1 MQAGR
6 MQAKDGGMM
15 LQTIYCRSVQAGMA
29 LALRL
34 LPWRQPQCLCGAGA
48 VLRVPELL
56 AAAGLSRPLL
66 VTGPHIA
73 ASGLLTPLCAALEA
87 AGFGWQ
93 MFCAVESDPREE
105 TAERIRD
112 AYQAAGCDALLA
124 VGGGSPLD
132 AAKAAGALLAR
143 PGRRLAQMYGTLRIR
158 RPLPPLCAVPTTA
171 GSGSEQTAVAGLI
184 YSVGVLV
191 EGLPLLATAIRGF
204 LQRDVTNAM
213 EILVSIAVLA
223 CYITGQ
229 HELAILIPVVLSVV
243 HFLEERSIM
252 GGRDAIEGLKQ
263 MQATDA
269 VLETEDGEVTVEV
282 QALKRGDIIIVR
294 PGMGLPI
301 DGTVIWGN
309 SNIDQKSLTGEPLP
323 AAVTVG
329 DTVYAGTT
337 NLDGMIKVRVEK
349 EYQDT
354 SFTKIVS
361 LLEEAQSITVPEIRI
376 VDRFMHY
383 YIPLALIVA
392 ALTALLSRNISNA
405 IAVLVVSCPCG
416 HMLVSSAPM
425 IAALAVSTKRGI
437 LIKNAKFV
445 EQLTN
450 ITTVI
455 FDKTGT
461 ITRGELSISGFY
473 LQEAQSREEL
483 FARGGCVA
491 CSSMH
496 PISRSLMKT
505 LEGEGIPYEE
515 GFQVRE
521 TAGKGLTGTRG
532 GEEILFGSRHWI
544 ESLGY
549 QPEDPHM
556 DTGGGPANWVVY
568 NGRVLG
574 CLMFD
579 DSVRPEAEEVVSRLH
594 EDGMEQTVLLTGDRE
609 FAARKVQR
617 QTGIDQVYFHL
628 LPEEKLEHVKRLR
641 QDAHVLAVGD
651 GINDALALAEADVG
665 IAMGAMGSDVAI
677 QSADIALMNND
688 LNNIPFVMS
697 LARSTKSIMYQNI
710 GIAFSVSLIM
720 MILAAVGV
728 IPALAGAFLHNIGA
742 FVILINSSRILRDS
756 GGEGCK
762 KFSLSGCTV
771 SSTYSM
777 DRGIY

>member
-1 MQAGR
+1 MENLTNTAVHLLEDSQGADLTR
-6 MQAKDGGMM
+6 REKRK
-15 LQTIYCRSVQAGMA
+15 LSVEITTAMIA
-29 LALRL
+29 LV
-34 LPWRQPQCLCGAGA
+34 C
-48 VLRVPELL
+48 
-56 AAAGLSRPLL
+56 L
-66 VTGPHIA
+66 VTG
-73 ASGLLTPLCAALEA
+73 LLYKGIFP
-87 AGFGWQ
+87 
-93 MFCAVESDPREE
+93 
-105 TAERIRD
+105 
-112 AYQAAGCDALLA
+112 
-124 VGGGSPLD
+124 
-132 AAKAAGALLAR
+132 
-143 PGRRLAQMYGTLRIR
+143 
-158 RPLPPLCAVPTTA
+158 
-171 GSGSEQTAVAGLI
+171 EQTAVAGLI

-263 MQATDA
+263 MQATDS

-756 GGEGCK
+756 GGEG
-762 KFSLSGCTV
+762 
-771 SSTYSM
+771 
-777 DRGIY
+777 

>member
-1 MQAGR
+1 MENLTNTAVHLLEDSQGADLTR
-6 MQAKDGGMM
+6 REKRK
-15 LQTIYCRSVQAGMA
+15 LSVEITTAMIA
-29 LALRL
+29 LV
-34 LPWRQPQCLCGAGA
+34 C
-48 VLRVPELL
+48 
-56 AAAGLSRPLL
+56 L
-66 VTGPHIA
+66 VTG
-73 ASGLLTPLCAALEA
+73 LLYKGIFP
-87 AGFGWQ
+87 
-93 MFCAVESDPREE
+93 
-105 TAERIRD
+105 
-112 AYQAAGCDALLA
+112 
-124 VGGGSPLD
+124 
-132 AAKAAGALLAR
+132 
-143 PGRRLAQMYGTLRIR
+143 
-158 RPLPPLCAVPTTA
+158 
-171 GSGSEQTAVAGLI
+171 EQTAVAGLI

-579 DSVRPEAEEVVSRLH
+579 DSVHPEAEEVVSRLH

-756 GGEGCK
+756 GGEG
-762 KFSLSGCTV
+762 
-771 SSTYSM
+771 
-777 DRGIY
+777 

>member
-1 MQAGR
+1 MENLTNTAVHLLEDSQGADLTR
-6 MQAKDGGMM
+6 REKRK
-15 LQTIYCRSVQAGMA
+15 LSVEITTAMIA
-29 LALRL
+29 LV
-34 LPWRQPQCLCGAGA
+34 C
-48 VLRVPELL
+48 
-56 AAAGLSRPLL
+56 L
-66 VTGPHIA
+66 VTG
-73 ASGLLTPLCAALEA
+73 LLYKGIFP
-87 AGFGWQ
+87 
-93 MFCAVESDPREE
+93 
-105 TAERIRD
+105 
-112 AYQAAGCDALLA
+112 
-124 VGGGSPLD
+124 
-132 AAKAAGALLAR
+132 
-143 PGRRLAQMYGTLRIR
+143 
-158 RPLPPLCAVPTTA
+158 
-171 GSGSEQTAVAGLI
+171 EQTAVAGLI

-515 GFQVRE
+515 GCQVRE

-756 GGEGCK
+756 GGEG
-762 KFSLSGCTV
+762 
-771 SSTYSM
+771 
-777 DRGIY
+777 

>member
-1 MQAGR
+1 MENLTNTAVHLLEDSQGADLTR
-6 MQAKDGGMM
+6 REKRK
-15 LQTIYCRSVQAGMA
+15 LSVEITTAMIA
-29 LALRL
+29 LV
-34 LPWRQPQCLCGAGA
+34 C
-48 VLRVPELL
+48 
-56 AAAGLSRPLL
+56 L
-66 VTGPHIA
+66 VTG
-73 ASGLLTPLCAALEA
+73 LLYKGIFP
-87 AGFGWQ
+87 
-93 MFCAVESDPREE
+93 
-105 TAERIRD
+105 
-112 AYQAAGCDALLA
+112 
-124 VGGGSPLD
+124 
-132 AAKAAGALLAR
+132 
-143 PGRRLAQMYGTLRIR
+143 
-158 RPLPPLCAVPTTA
+158 
-171 GSGSEQTAVAGLI
+171 EQTAVAGLI

-473 LQEAQSREEL
+473 LQDAQSREEL

-756 GGEGCK
+756 GGEG
-762 KFSLSGCTV
+762 
-771 SSTYSM
+771 
-777 DRGIY
+777 

>member
-1 MQAGR
+1 MENLTNTAVHLLEDSQGADLTR
-6 MQAKDGGMM
+6 REKRK
-15 LQTIYCRSVQAGMA
+15 LSVEITTAMIA
-29 LALRL
+29 LV
-34 LPWRQPQCLCGAGA
+34 C
-48 VLRVPELL
+48 
-56 AAAGLSRPLL
+56 L
-66 VTGPHIA
+66 VTG
-73 ASGLLTPLCAALEA
+73 LLYKGIFP
-87 AGFGWQ
+87 
-93 MFCAVESDPREE
+93 
-105 TAERIRD
+105 
-112 AYQAAGCDALLA
+112 
-124 VGGGSPLD
+124 
-132 AAKAAGALLAR
+132 
-143 PGRRLAQMYGTLRIR
+143 
-158 RPLPPLCAVPTTA
+158 
-171 GSGSEQTAVAGLI
+171 EQTAVAGLI

-243 HFLEERSIM
+243 HFREGRSIM

-756 GGEGCK
+756 GGEG
-762 KFSLSGCTV
+762 
-771 SSTYSM
+771 
-777 DRGIY
+777 

>member
-1 MQAGR
+1 MENLTNTAVHLLEDSQGADLTR
-6 MQAKDGGMM
+6 REKRK
-15 LQTIYCRSVQAGMA
+15 LSVEITTAMIA
-29 LALRL
+29 LV
-34 LPWRQPQCLCGAGA
+34 C
-48 VLRVPELL
+48 
-56 AAAGLSRPLL
+56 L
-66 VTGPHIA
+66 VTG
-73 ASGLLTPLCAALEA
+73 LLYKGIFP
-87 AGFGWQ
+87 
-93 MFCAVESDPREE
+93 
-105 TAERIRD
+105 
-112 AYQAAGCDALLA
+112 
-124 VGGGSPLD
+124 
-132 AAKAAGALLAR
+132 
-143 PGRRLAQMYGTLRIR
+143 
-158 RPLPPLCAVPTTA
+158 
-171 GSGSEQTAVAGLI
+171 EQTAVAGLI

-337 NLDGMIKVRVEK
+337 NLDGMIKIRVEK

-728 IPALAGAFLHNIGA
+728 IPALVGAFLHNIGA

-756 GGEGCK
+756 GGEG
-762 KFSLSGCTV
+762 
-771 SSTYSM
+771 
-777 DRGIY
+777 

>member
-1 MQAGR
+1 MENLTNTAVHLLEDSQGADLTR
-6 MQAKDGGMM
+6 REKRK
-15 LQTIYCRSVQAGMA
+15 LSVEITTAMIA
-29 LALRL
+29 LV
-34 LPWRQPQCLCGAGA
+34 C
-48 VLRVPELL
+48 
-56 AAAGLSRPLL
+56 L
-66 VTGPHIA
+66 VTG
-73 ASGLLTPLCAALEA
+73 LLYKGIFP
-87 AGFGWQ
+87 
-93 MFCAVESDPREE
+93 
-105 TAERIRD
+105 
-112 AYQAAGCDALLA
+112 
-124 VGGGSPLD
+124 
-132 AAKAAGALLAR
+132 
-143 PGRRLAQMYGTLRIR
+143 
-158 RPLPPLCAVPTTA
+158 
-171 GSGSEQTAVAGLI
+171 EQTAVTGLI

-756 GGEGCK
+756 GGEG
-762 KFSLSGCTV
+762 
-771 SSTYSM
+771 
-777 DRGIY
+777 

>member
-1 MQAGR
+1 MENLTNTAVHLLEDSQGADLTR
-6 MQAKDGGMM
+6 REKRK
-15 LQTIYCRSVQAGMA
+15 LSVEITTAMIA
-29 LALRL
+29 LV
-34 LPWRQPQCLCGAGA
+34 C
-48 VLRVPELL
+48 
-56 AAAGLSRPLL
+56 L
-66 VTGPHIA
+66 VTG
-73 ASGLLTPLCAALEA
+73 LLYKGIFP
-87 AGFGWQ
+87 
-93 MFCAVESDPREE
+93 
-105 TAERIRD
+105 
-112 AYQAAGCDALLA
+112 
-124 VGGGSPLD
+124 
-132 AAKAAGALLAR
+132 
-143 PGRRLAQMYGTLRIR
+143 
-158 RPLPPLCAVPTTA
+158 
-171 GSGSEQTAVAGLI
+171 EQTAVAGLI

-425 IAALAVSTKRGI
+425 IATLAVSTKRGI

-756 GGEGCK
+756 GGEG
-762 KFSLSGCTV
+762 
-771 SSTYSM
+771 
-777 DRGIY
+777 

>member
-1 MQAGR
+1 MENLTNTAVHLLEDSQGADLTR
-6 MQAKDGGMM
+6 REKRK
-15 LQTIYCRSVQAGMA
+15 LSVEITTAMIA
-29 LALRL
+29 LV
-34 LPWRQPQCLCGAGA
+34 C
-48 VLRVPELL
+48 
-56 AAAGLSRPLL
+56 L
-66 VTGPHIA
+66 VTG
-73 ASGLLTPLCAALEA
+73 LLYKGIFP
-87 AGFGWQ
+87 
-93 MFCAVESDPREE
+93 
-105 TAERIRD
+105 
-112 AYQAAGCDALLA
+112 
-124 VGGGSPLD
+124 
-132 AAKAAGALLAR
+132 
-143 PGRRLAQMYGTLRIR
+143 
-158 RPLPPLCAVPTTA
+158 
-171 GSGSEQTAVAGLI
+171 EQTAVAGLI

-361 LLEEAQSITVPEIRI
+361 LLDEAQSITVPEIRI

-756 GGEGCK
+756 GGEG
-762 KFSLSGCTV
+762 
-771 SSTYSM
+771 
-777 DRGIY
+777 

>member
-1 MQAGR
+1 MENLTNTAVHLLEDSQGADLTR
-6 MQAKDGGMM
+6 REKRK
-15 LQTIYCRSVQAGMA
+15 LSVEITTAMIA
-29 LALRL
+29 LV
-34 LPWRQPQCLCGAGA
+34 C
-48 VLRVPELL
+48 
-56 AAAGLSRPLL
+56 L
-66 VTGPHIA
+66 VTG
-73 ASGLLTPLCAALEA
+73 LLYKGIFP
-87 AGFGWQ
+87 
-93 MFCAVESDPREE
+93 
-105 TAERIRD
+105 
-112 AYQAAGCDALLA
+112 
-124 VGGGSPLD
+124 
-132 AAKAAGALLAR
+132 
-143 PGRRLAQMYGTLRIR
+143 
-158 RPLPPLCAVPTTA
+158 
-171 GSGSEQTAVAGLI
+171 EQTAVAGLI

-191 EGLPLLATAIRGF
+191 EGLPLLASAIRGF

-728 IPALAGAFLHNIGA
+728 IPALVGAFLHNIGA

-756 GGEGCK
+756 GGEG
-762 KFSLSGCTV
+762 
-771 SSTYSM
+771 
-777 DRGIY
+777 

>member
-1 MQAGR
+1 MENLTNTAVHLLEDSQGADLTR
-6 MQAKDGGMM
+6 REKRK
-15 LQTIYCRSVQAGMA
+15 LSVEITTAMIA
-29 LALRL
+29 LV
-34 LPWRQPQCLCGAGA
+34 C
-48 VLRVPELL
+48 
-56 AAAGLSRPLL
+56 L
-66 VTGPHIA
+66 VTG
-73 ASGLLTPLCAALEA
+73 LLYKGIFP
-87 AGFGWQ
+87 
-93 MFCAVESDPREE
+93 
-105 TAERIRD
+105 
-112 AYQAAGCDALLA
+112 
-124 VGGGSPLD
+124 
-132 AAKAAGALLAR
+132 
-143 PGRRLAQMYGTLRIR
+143 
-158 RPLPPLCAVPTTA
+158 
-171 GSGSEQTAVAGLI
+171 EQTAVAGLI

-361 LLEEAQSITVPEIRI
+361 LLE
-376 VDRFMHY
+376 
-383 YIPLALIVA
+383 
-392 ALTALLSRNISNA
+392 
-405 IAVLVVSCPCG
+405 
-416 HMLVSSAPM
+416 
-425 IAALAVSTKRGI
+425 
-437 LIKNAKFV
+437 
-445 EQLTN
+445 
-450 ITTVI
+450 
-455 FDKTGT
+455 
-461 ITRGELSISGFY
+461 
-473 LQEAQSREEL
+473 EAQSREEL

-756 GGEGCK
+756 GGEG
-762 KFSLSGCTV
+762 
-771 SSTYSM
+771 
-777 DRGIY
+777 

>member
-1 MQAGR
+1 MENLTNTAVHLLEDSQGADLTR
-6 MQAKDGGMM
+6 REKRK
-15 LQTIYCRSVQAGMA
+15 LSVEITTAMIA
-29 LALRL
+29 LV
-34 LPWRQPQCLCGAGA
+34 C
-48 VLRVPELL
+48 
-56 AAAGLSRPLL
+56 L
-66 VTGPHIA
+66 VTG
-73 ASGLLTPLCAALEA
+73 LLYKGIFP
-87 AGFGWQ
+87 
-93 MFCAVESDPREE
+93 
-105 TAERIRD
+105 
-112 AYQAAGCDALLA
+112 
-124 VGGGSPLD
+124 
-132 AAKAAGALLAR
+132 
-143 PGRRLAQMYGTLRIR
+143 
-158 RPLPPLCAVPTTA
+158 
-171 GSGSEQTAVAGLI
+171 EQTAVAGLI

-282 QALKRGDIIIVR
+282 QALKRGDIIVVR

-483 FARGGCVA
+483 FARCGCVA

-756 GGEGCK
+756 GGEG
-762 KFSLSGCTV
+762 
-771 SSTYSM
+771 
-777 DRGIY
+777 

>member
-1 MQAGR
+1 MENLTNTAVHLLEDSQGADLTR
-6 MQAKDGGMM
+6 REKRK
-15 LQTIYCRSVQAGMA
+15 LSVEITTAMIA
-29 LALRL
+29 LV
-34 LPWRQPQCLCGAGA
+34 C
-48 VLRVPELL
+48 
-56 AAAGLSRPLL
+56 L
-66 VTGPHIA
+66 VTG
-73 ASGLLTPLCAALEA
+73 LLYKGIFP
-87 AGFGWQ
+87 
-93 MFCAVESDPREE
+93 
-105 TAERIRD
+105 
-112 AYQAAGCDALLA
+112 
-124 VGGGSPLD
+124 
-132 AAKAAGALLAR
+132 
-143 PGRRLAQMYGTLRIR
+143 
-158 RPLPPLCAVPTTA
+158 
-171 GSGSEQTAVAGLI
+171 EQTAVAGLI

-728 IPALAGAFLHNIGA
+728 IPALAGAFLHKIGA
-742 FVILINSSRILRDS
+742 VVILINSSRILRDS
-756 GGEGCK
+756 GGEG
-762 KFSLSGCTV
+762 
-771 SSTYSM
+771 
-777 DRGIY
+777 

>member
-1 MQAGR
+1 MENLTNTAVHLLEDSQGADLTR
-6 MQAKDGGMM
+6 REKRK
-15 LQTIYCRSVQAGMA
+15 LSVEITTAMIA
-29 LALRL
+29 LV
-34 LPWRQPQCLCGAGA
+34 C
-48 VLRVPELL
+48 
-56 AAAGLSRPLL
+56 L
-66 VTGPHIA
+66 VTG
-73 ASGLLTPLCAALEA
+73 LLYKGIFP
-87 AGFGWQ
+87 
-93 MFCAVESDPREE
+93 
-105 TAERIRD
+105 
-112 AYQAAGCDALLA
+112 
-124 VGGGSPLD
+124 
-132 AAKAAGALLAR
+132 
-143 PGRRLAQMYGTLRIR
+143 
-158 RPLPPLCAVPTTA
+158 
-171 GSGSEQTAVAGLI
+171 EQTAVAGLI

-579 DSVRPEAEEVVSRLH
+579 DSVRPEAEEVVRRLH

-756 GGEGCK
+756 GGEG
-762 KFSLSGCTV
+762 
-771 SSTYSM
+771 
-777 DRGIY
+777 

>member
-1 MQAGR
+1 MENLTNTAVHLLEDSQGADLTR
-6 MQAKDGGMM
+6 REKRK
-15 LQTIYCRSVQAGMA
+15 LSVEITTAMIA
-29 LALRL
+29 LV
-34 LPWRQPQCLCGAGA
+34 C
-48 VLRVPELL
+48 
-56 AAAGLSRPLL
+56 L
-66 VTGPHIA
+66 VTG
-73 ASGLLTPLCAALEA
+73 LLYKGIFP
-87 AGFGWQ
+87 
-93 MFCAVESDPREE
+93 
-105 TAERIRD
+105 
-112 AYQAAGCDALLA
+112 
-124 VGGGSPLD
+124 
-132 AAKAAGALLAR
+132 
-143 PGRRLAQMYGTLRIR
+143 
-158 RPLPPLCAVPTTA
+158 
-171 GSGSEQTAVAGLI
+171 EQTAVAGLI

-213 EILVSIAVLA
+213 EILVSIAELA

-756 GGEGCK
+756 GGEG
-762 KFSLSGCTV
+762 
-771 SSTYSM
+771 
-777 DRGIY
+777 

>member
-1 MQAGR
+1 MENLTNTAVHLLEDSQGADLTR
-6 MQAKDGGMM
+6 REKRK
-15 LQTIYCRSVQAGMA
+15 LSVEITTAMIA
-29 LALRL
+29 LV
-34 LPWRQPQCLCGAGA
+34 C
-48 VLRVPELL
+48 
-56 AAAGLSRPLL
+56 L
-66 VTGPHIA
+66 VTG
-73 ASGLLTPLCAALEA
+73 LLYKGIFP
-87 AGFGWQ
+87 
-93 MFCAVESDPREE
+93 
-105 TAERIRD
+105 
-112 AYQAAGCDALLA
+112 
-124 VGGGSPLD
+124 
-132 AAKAAGALLAR
+132 
-143 PGRRLAQMYGTLRIR
+143 
-158 RPLPPLCAVPTTA
+158 
-171 GSGSEQTAVAGLI
+171 EQTAVAGLI

-337 NLDGMIKVRVEK
+337 NLDGMIKIRVEK
-349 EYQDT
+349 KYQDT

-756 GGEGCK
+756 GGEG
-762 KFSLSGCTV
+762 
-771 SSTYSM
+771 
-777 DRGIY
+777 

>member
-1 MQAGR
+1 MENLTNTAVHLLEDSQGADLTR
-6 MQAKDGGMM
+6 REKRK
-15 LQTIYCRSVQAGMA
+15 LSVEITTAMIA
-29 LALRL
+29 LV
-34 LPWRQPQCLCGAGA
+34 C
-48 VLRVPELL
+48 
-56 AAAGLSRPLL
+56 L
-66 VTGPHIA
+66 VTG
-73 ASGLLTPLCAALEA
+73 LLYKGIFP
-87 AGFGWQ
+87 
-93 MFCAVESDPREE
+93 
-105 TAERIRD
+105 
-112 AYQAAGCDALLA
+112 
-124 VGGGSPLD
+124 
-132 AAKAAGALLAR
+132 
-143 PGRRLAQMYGTLRIR
+143 
-158 RPLPPLCAVPTTA
+158 
-171 GSGSEQTAVAGLI
+171 EQTAVAGLI

-568 NGRVLG
+568 NGRGLG

-756 GGEGCK
+756 GGEG
-762 KFSLSGCTV
+762 
-771 SSTYSM
+771 
-777 DRGIY
+777 

>member
-1 MQAGR
+1 MENLTNTAVHLLEDSQGADLTR
-6 MQAKDGGMM
+6 REKRK
-15 LQTIYCRSVQAGMA
+15 LSVEITTAMIA
-29 LALRL
+29 LV
-34 LPWRQPQCLCGAGA
+34 C
-48 VLRVPELL
+48 
-56 AAAGLSRPLL
+56 L
-66 VTGPHIA
+66 VTG
-73 ASGLLTPLCAALEA
+73 LLYKGIFP
-87 AGFGWQ
+87 
-93 MFCAVESDPREE
+93 
-105 TAERIRD
+105 
-112 AYQAAGCDALLA
+112 
-124 VGGGSPLD
+124 
-132 AAKAAGALLAR
+132 
-143 PGRRLAQMYGTLRIR
+143 
-158 RPLPPLCAVPTTA
+158 
-171 GSGSEQTAVAGLI
+171 EQTAVAGLI

-665 IAMGAMGSDVAI
+665 IAMGALGSDAAI
-677 QSADIALMNND
+677 EAADVVIMDDDPAKLPLAIRLSRRCMGIVRANIVFAIGVKLAFLALGAFG
-688 LNNIPFVMS
+688 IVGMS
-697 LARSTKSIMYQNI
+697 LAIF
-710 GIAFSVSLIM
+710 AD
-720 MILAAVGV
+720 VGV
-728 IPALAGAFLHNIGA
+728 MVLAVL
-742 FVILINSSRILRDS
+742 NSMRTLRVRD
-756 GGEGCK
+756 
-762 KFSLSGCTV
+762 L
-771 SSTYSM
+771 
-777 DRGIY
+777 

>member
-1 MQAGR
+1 MENLTNTAVHLLEDSQGADLTR
-6 MQAKDGGMM
+6 REKRK
-15 LQTIYCRSVQAGMA
+15 LSVEITTAMIA
-29 LALRL
+29 LV
-34 LPWRQPQCLCGAGA
+34 C
-48 VLRVPELL
+48 
-56 AAAGLSRPLL
+56 L
-66 VTGPHIA
+66 VTG
-73 ASGLLTPLCAALEA
+73 LLYKGIFP
-87 AGFGWQ
+87 
-93 MFCAVESDPREE
+93 
-105 TAERIRD
+105 
-112 AYQAAGCDALLA
+112 
-124 VGGGSPLD
+124 
-132 AAKAAGALLAR
+132 
-143 PGRRLAQMYGTLRIR
+143 
-158 RPLPPLCAVPTTA
+158 
-171 GSGSEQTAVAGLI
+171 EQTAVAGLI

-213 EILVSIAVLA
+213 EILVTIAVLA

-337 NLDGMIKVRVEK
+337 NLDGMIKIRVEK

-756 GGEGCK
+756 GGEG
-762 KFSLSGCTV
+762 
-771 SSTYSM
+771 
-777 DRGIY
+777 